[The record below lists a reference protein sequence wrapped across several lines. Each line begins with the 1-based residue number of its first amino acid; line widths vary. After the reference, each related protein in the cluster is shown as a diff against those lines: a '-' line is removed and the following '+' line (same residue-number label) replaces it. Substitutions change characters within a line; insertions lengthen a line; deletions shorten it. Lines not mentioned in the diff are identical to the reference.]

1 MTQKGL
7 LLVVSGP
14 SGAGKSTVCKRL
26 LGEMPGLALSISVT
40 TRAPRNNEQEGVNY
54 FFRTP
59 EQFEQMQNNDE
70 LLEHAHV
77 YGNSYGTPKSYV
89 FDRMEEGRDVLLEIE
104 MQGALQVKKR
114 FPDGVFIFVVP
125 PSMSELV
132 VRIRK
137 RGSESP
143 ESLLKRFRCA
153 YEELGYLDEYHYL
166 VVNEDV
172 DLAVQRIKA
181 IIYAEK
187 CRVSRNEELRKAL
200 LEEVETYDV
209 PTHG

>member
-26 LGEMPGLALSISVT
+26 LSEMPGLALSISVT
-40 TRAPRNNEQEGVNY
+40 TRPPRNNEQEGVNY
-54 FFRTP
+54 FFRS
-59 EQFEQMQNNDE
+59 EQEFERMLRDGE

-77 YGNSYGTPKSYV
+77 YGGNYGTPARYV

-114 FPDGVFIFVVP
+114 FADGVFIFVVP

-143 ESLLKRFRCA
+143 ESLLRRFRSA

-200 LEEVETYDV
+200 LEEVESL
-209 PTHG
+209 

>member
-1 MTQKGL
+1 MAAKGL

-26 LGEMPGLALSISVT
+26 LSEMPGIALSVSVT
-40 TRAPRNNEQEGVNY
+40 TRPPRNNEQEGVNY

-59 EQFEQMQNNDE
+59 SQFEEMRNSNE

-77 YGNSYGTPKSYV
+77 YGSDYGTPAGYV
-89 FDRMEEGRDVLLEIE
+89 FDRLETGTDVLLEIE

-114 FPDGVFIFVVP
+114 FSDGVFIFVVP
-125 PSMSELV
+125 PSMKELV
-132 VRIRK
+132 VRIKK

-143 ESLLKRFRCA
+143 ESLLRRFRSA

-172 DLAVQRIKA
+172 EQAVQRIKA

-187 CRVSRNEELRKAL
+187 CRVSRNEDLRKAL
-200 LEEVETYDV
+200 LEEVDAI
-209 PTHG
+209 